1 MRKVLG
7 LIAISVL
14 LLAACAED
22 DPTVGATGG
31 AGETGATGATAPAT
45 AEACAADNQASLFEP
60 GVLTVGTDFG
70 FMFPPWIL
78 KNDPTA
84 GKGFEAATAYEVAAR
99 MGFEASQV
107 EWVDVP
113 FNKSYAPGEK
123 DFDFDINNIS
133 VTEERDQAVDFSDG
147 YYDLTQALVVLKGS
161 PFENATTM
169 AELSDAVFGAQIGS
183 TSLDFINTVIMPT
196 EPAKVYDTTGDAKT
210 ALRNGDVDGLVLD
223 LPTAYYEANISPQSD
238 IQELV
243 GQFPSAGEHLGM
255 LFEEGNPLVGC
266 VNLALAEMSEDGT
279 LEELQTKWL
288 ADYLAVPVIQ

>member
-1 MRKVLG
+1 MRKLFALVAVSTVLF
-7 LIAISVL
+7 
-14 LLAACAED
+14 AACAED
-22 DPTVGATGG
+22 NPAIGGTGGTATGG
-31 AGETGATGATAPAT
+31 SGGAAPAT
-45 AEACAADNQASLFEP
+45 AADCASADESAFQSP
-60 GVLTVGTDFG
+60 STLTVGTDFG

-84 GKGFEAATAYEVAAR
+84 GKGFEAAMAYEVAAR

-161 PFENATTM
+161 PFEHATTM
-169 AELSDAVFGAQIGS
+169 AELGDAVFGAQIGT
-183 TSLDFINTVIMPT
+183 TSLDFISTVIMPSQ
-196 EPAKVYDTTGDAKT
+196 PAKVYDTTGDAKT

-223 LPTAYYEANISPQSD
+223 LPTAYYEANIGPQSD

-243 GQFPSAGEHLGM
+243 GQFPSTGEHLGM
-255 LFEEGNPLVGC
+255 LFEEGSPLVAC
-266 VNLALAEMSEDGT
+266 VNLALAEMTEDGT

-288 ADYLAVPVIQ
+288 ADYLAVPVIE

>member
-1 MRKVLG
+1 MRKTFAFLVVG
-7 LIAISVL
+7 AL
-14 LLAACAED
+14 LFSACAED
-22 DPTVGATGG
+22 NPTIGGTGG
-31 AGETGATGATAPAT
+31 ALSGGTGSTTPAT
-45 AEACAADNQASLFEP
+45 AADCAAANEAAFLAP

-78 KNDPTA
+78 RNDPTA
-84 GKGFEAATAYEVAAR
+84 GKGFEAAMAYEVAAR
-99 MGFEASQV
+99 MGFETSQV

-123 DFDFDINNIS
+123 DFDFDINNVS
-133 VTEERDQAVDFSDG
+133 VTEEREQVVDFSDG
-147 YYDLTQALVVLKGS
+147 YYDLTQALVVLNGS

-169 AELSDAVFGAQIGS
+169 ADLQDAVYGAQIGT
-183 TSLDFINTVIMPT
+183 TSLDFINTVIAPT
-196 EPAKVYDTTGDAKT
+196 EPAKVYDTTGDAKA

-223 LPTAYYEANISPQSD
+223 LPTAYYEANIGPQSD

-255 LFEEGNPLVGC
+255 LFEEGDLLVGC
-266 VNLALAEMSEDGT
+266 VNLALAEMTADGT